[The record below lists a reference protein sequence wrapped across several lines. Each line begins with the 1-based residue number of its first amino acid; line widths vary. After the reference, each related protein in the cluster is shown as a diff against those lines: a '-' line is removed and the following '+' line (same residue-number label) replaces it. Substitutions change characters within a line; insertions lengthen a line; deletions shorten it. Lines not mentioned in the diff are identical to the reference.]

1 MHQKSFFTVMTE
13 RELKPSGD
21 TNPTMEDTTNDNCI
35 NNNNKPDITAQIDVP
50 TTIEN
55 GVAEVSTMEVTVS
68 NSSDEKST
76 IEVTTTSSE
85 IDITPTTTN
94 PSTET
99 VESTSDETLVPVTAA
114 NDDSSASNIPS
125 NSVFDTSNI
134 TVSEVNNDPSNDNC
148 NNVTSC
154 SDDVNALNDTNVSL
168 IIDSESP
175 VKTNPSISSSTEP
188 SNATIESSELNL
200 KESTNNDINQES
212 QTIEIENPQQIESNN
227 PTELTSNISS
237 TSQPIPLAVVTQ
249 PIELAL
255 PASAVTSNL
264 STSTEIVSLSNSVTL
279 STSPMVNISTTAAK
293 TRTSHSKSPKQ
304 PQQPTQILMS
314 TLPGA
319 PSIKHPIAL
328 SQLKATKSFSQHQHS
343 LSNVITVSNP
353 SVTTTSLMPTTILPQ
368 HSATMSLPVTTHVP
382 QITTR
387 TTFVPQHQL
396 LNLPPH
402 SNSSQSVLSTSNV
415 TSPIVTRTVLLSQQP
430 QQHYNTANHSTT
442 TVVSTANGEIV
453 SLPSEFFT
461 TPGGSAGQIFL
472 SRPGGG
478 GAGTTHQVIVQD
490 EANNVISI
498 PEDSFPVFSGVGP
511 NGGIKL
517 EHGRQ
522 IHIGESGNKF
532 HILPSGA
539 VVLSSDSASN
549 VISIPE
555 PSPQPAQLP
564 NAPHPIKI
572 EPTNGMTARPPNTE
586 LLLKTAKDMLQ
597 LQDEDEQPQLVQ
609 QQPQQVQVVQQQDQ
623 QLQYKRVFPGFYFLL
638 HFVVMGLN

>member
-1 MHQKSFFTVMTE
+1 MTE
-13 RELKPSGD
+13 RELKPSGN
-21 TNPTMEDTTNDNCI
+21 TSHTMEDTTNDNCI
-35 NNNNKPDITAQIDVP
+35 NNNNKPDVTAQIDVP

-55 GVAEVSTMEVTVS
+55 GVTEV
-68 NSSDEKST
+68 ST
-76 IEVTTTSSE
+76 IEVTVSDSIDEKARIEVTATSSE
-85 IDITPTTTN
+85 ENISPSTTN
-94 PSTET
+94 LSTKI
-99 VESTSDETLVPVTAA
+99 VESSSEATLVPVTAA
-114 NDDSSASNIPS
+114 NVDSSSSNIPS
-125 NSVFDTSNI
+125 ISVFDKSNM
-134 TVSEVNNDPSNDNC
+134 TDSKVNNDPSNDNC

-188 SNATIESSELNL
+188 TKAVIESSKVNL
-200 KESTNNDINQES
+200 KETSNNDINQES
-212 QTIEIENPQQIESNN
+212 QTIEIENAHHIECNN
-227 PTELTSNISS
+227 PTEFVSNSISR
-237 TSQPIPLAVVTQ
+237 TQPLPLAVVSQ
-249 PIELAL
+249 PINFSVPATAL
-255 PASAVTSNL
+255 TSNML
-264 STSTEIVSLSNSVTL
+264 TSTEKIAVANSVTL
-279 STSPMVNISTTAAK
+279 STSPMVSINTTAAK
-293 TRTSHSKSPKQ
+293 TTTSHSKSPKQ
-304 PQQPTQILMS
+304 PTKILMS

-328 SQLKATKSFSQHQHS
+328 CQLQATKSFSQYQHS

-368 HSATMSLPVTTHVP
+368 HSAIMPSPVTTHVP
-382 QITTR
+382 QITAR
-387 TTFVPQHQL
+387 TTFVPQHPL
-396 LNLPPH
+396 INLPPH
-402 SNSSQSVLSTSNV
+402 SSSSHSVLSTSNV
-415 TSPIVTRTVLLSQQP
+415 TSPIVTRTVMLSQQP
-430 QQHYNTANHSTT
+430 QLHYNSANHSTT
-442 TVVSTANGEIV
+442 NVVSTASGEIV
-453 SLPSEFFT
+453 SLPPEFFT
-461 TPGGSAGQIFL
+461 SAGGSAGQIIL

-478 GAGTTHQVIVQD
+478 GGGTTHQIIVQD

-522 IHIGESGNKF
+522 IHIAESGNKF

-539 VVLSSDSASN
+539 VVMSNDSASN

-555 PSPQPAQLP
+555 PPPQPAQLP

-597 LQDEDEQPQLVQ
+597 LEDEVEQPQLVQ
-609 QQPQQVQVVQQQDQ
+609 EQAQQVQVLQQQDQ
-623 QLQYKRVFPGFYFLL
+623 QLQYKRVFPGFFSFSYSTVT
-638 HFVVMGLN
+638 VVG